1 MKVIVPL
8 AGFGTRMRPYTWSR
22 PKPLLHV
29 AGHTVIGH
37 LLDHLAPITTEA
49 VVFVVGYKGDEIE
62 AWIRHHY
69 PHLDS
74 RFVVQEE
81 ALGQAHALWLCRDF
95 LDDTEALVAF
105 GDGIV
110 GADYVAISET
120 TADGVCLVQEME
132 DPRKFGVVVTD
143 ENHRIVDFIE
153 KPTTAEH
160 KQVIA
165 GIYWFRH
172 GRILGDALDTVI
184 REERKTKGEY
194 YLADAYQVLLQQ
206 GTPLEAKPCLYWL
219 DAGNPENVLTTNA
232 RLLSVG
238 FHSDDLI
245 ERSYLEDFTA
255 LPPAYV
261 HESAQV
267 DGSVIGPYAS
277 IGANVTIRNAIVRNS
292 IIDEG
297 AVVENCILDGAL
309 VGQRAQVRGQSLQ
322 LFIGDDS
329 IVMRET

>member
-1 MKVIVPL
+1 MKVIIPL
-8 AGFGTRMRPYTWSR
+8 AGFGARMRPHTWSR
-22 PKPLLHV
+22 PKPLLQV

-37 LLDHLAPITTEA
+37 LLDRLAPITNGE
-49 VVFVVGYKGDEIE
+49 VVFVVGYKADEIE

-74 RFVVQEE
+74 HFVIQEE

-95 LDDTEALVAF
+95 LGEGEALVAF

-110 GADYVAISET
+110 DADYPAISDTE
-120 TADGVCLVQEME
+120 ADGVCLVQEME

-143 ENHRIVDFIE
+143 EDNRITAFIE
-153 KPTTAEH
+153 KPKTAEH

-165 GIYWFRH
+165 GIYWFRN
-172 GRILGDALDTVI
+172 GRVLRDALDTVI
-184 REERKTKGEY
+184 REKRMTKGEY

-206 GTPLEAKPCLYWL
+206 GTVLEAKPCHHWL
-219 DAGNPENVLTTNA
+219 DAGNPENILSTNA
-232 RLLSVG
+232 RLLGIG

-245 ERSYLEDFTA
+245 ERSYVEDFTA
-255 LPPAYV
+255 LPPAYL
-261 HESAQV
+261 HESARV
-267 DGSVIGPYAS
+267 DASVIGPYVS
-277 IGANVTIRNAIVRNS
+277 VGANVTIKNAIVRNS

-297 AVVENCILDGAL
+297 AVIENCILDGAL
-309 VGQRAQVRGQSLQ
+309 IGQRAHVHGQSLQ
-322 LFIGDDS
+322 MFVGDDS

>member
-1 MKVIVPL
+1 MKVIIPL
-8 AGFGTRMRPYTWSR
+8 AGFGTRMRPHTWSR

-37 LLDHLAPITTEA
+37 LLDRLAPITTEE
-49 VVFVVGYKGDEIE
+49 VVFVVGYKGAEIE

-69 PHLDS
+69 SHLDS
-74 RFVVQEE
+74 HFVIQEE

-95 LDDTEALVAF
+95 LDDGEALVAF

-110 GADYVAISET
+110 DADYAAISDT

-143 ENHRIVDFIE
+143 ETNRITDFIE
-153 KPTTAEH
+153 KPKTAEH

-165 GIYWFRH
+165 GIYWFRN
-172 GRILGDALDTVI
+172 GRILRHALDTVI
-184 REERKTKGEY
+184 REERMTKGEY

-206 GTPLEAKPCLYWL
+206 GTPLVAKPCYYWL
-219 DAGNPENVLTTNA
+219 DAGNPENILNTNA
-232 RLLSVG
+232 RLLSMG
-238 FHSDDLI
+238 FHSDDLV
-245 ERSYLEDFTA
+245 ERSYVEDFTA
-255 LPPAYV
+255 MPPASL

-267 DGSVIGPYAS
+267 DAAVIGPYAS
-277 IGANVTIRNAIVRNS
+277 IGANVTIKNAIVRNS

-297 AVVENCILDGAL
+297 AIIENCILDGAL
-309 VGQRAQVRGQSLQ
+309 IGRRAQVQGQGLSL
-322 LFIGDDS
+322 FVGDDS
-329 IVMRET
+329 IVGRKT

>member
-1 MKVIVPL
+1 MKVIIPL
-8 AGFGTRMRPYTWSR
+8 AGFGTRMRPHTWSR
-22 PKPLLHV
+22 PKPLLHL

-37 LLDHLAPITTEA
+37 LLDRLAPVTTEE

-62 AWIRHHY
+62 AWIRNHY

-74 RFVVQEE
+74 HFVIQEE
-81 ALGQAHALWLCRDF
+81 ALGQAHAIWLCRGF
-95 LDDTEALVAF
+95 LAEEEALVAF

-110 GADYVAISET
+110 DADYPAISDT

-143 ENHRIVDFIE
+143 EADRITAFIE
-153 KPTTAEH
+153 KPKTAEH
-160 KQVIA
+160 KLVIA

-172 GRILGDALDTVI
+172 GRILRDALDTVI
-184 REERKTKGEY
+184 REERMTKGEY
-194 YLADAYQVLLQQ
+194 YLADAYQVLLEQ
-206 GTPLEAKPCLYWL
+206 GVPLAAKPCHNWL
-219 DAGNPENVLTTNA
+219 DAGNPENVLTANA

-255 LPPAYV
+255 LPPAYL

-267 DGSVIGPYAS
+267 DGSVIGPYVS
-277 IGANVTIRNAIVRNS
+277 IAANVTIKNAIVRNA

-297 AVVENCILDGAL
+297 AIIENCILDGAL
-309 VGQRAQVRGQSLQ
+309 VGQRARVRGQGLQ
-322 LFIGDDS
+322 MFIGDDS
-329 IVMRET
+329 SFDIS

>member
-1 MKVIVPL
+1 MKVIIPL
-8 AGFGTRMRPYTWSR
+8 AGFGTRMRPHTWSR

-37 LLDHLAPITTEA
+37 LLDQLSPITTAE

-69 PHLDS
+69 PHLNS
-74 RFVVQEE
+74 HFIIQEE

-95 LDDTEALVAF
+95 LGDGEALVAF

-110 GADYVAISET
+110 AADYETIGDT

-143 ENHRIVDFIE
+143 EADRIVDFIE
-153 KPTTAEH
+153 KPKTAEH

-172 GRILGDALDTVI
+172 GHILRHALDTVI
-184 REERKTKGEY
+184 REERMTRGEF

-206 GTPLEAKPCLYWL
+206 GTPLVTKPCHYWL
-219 DAGNPENVLTTNA
+219 DAGNPENILSSNA
-232 RLLSVG
+232 RLLSIG

-245 ERSYLEDFTA
+245 ERSYTEEFTA
-255 LPPAYV
+255 LPPAYL
-261 HESAQV
+261 HESARI
-267 DGSVIGPYAS
+267 DSSIIGPYVS
-277 IGANVTIRNAIVRNS
+277 IAANATLKNAIVRNS

-297 AVVENCILDGAL
+297 AVIENCILDGAL
-309 VGQRAQVRGQSLQ
+309 IGQRAHVRGQGLQ

-329 IVMRET
+329 SLLIS